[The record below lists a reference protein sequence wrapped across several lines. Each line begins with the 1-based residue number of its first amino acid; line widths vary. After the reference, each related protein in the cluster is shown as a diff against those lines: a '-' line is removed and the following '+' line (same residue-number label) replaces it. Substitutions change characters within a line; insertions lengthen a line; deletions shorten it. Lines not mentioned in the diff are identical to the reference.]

1 MTRVNDLTI
10 PSVAPG
16 WRQHRRRN
24 ETMETD
30 WNIERCLPGRPW
42 IDVRVTRDVIRGREV
57 VTLDA
62 IFWTRRLL
70 ISHVVD

>member
-1 MTRVNDLTI
+1 MK
-10 PSVAPG
+10 
-16 WRQHRRRN
+16 
-24 ETMETD
+24 TD

-42 IDVRVTRDVIRGREV
+42 IDVRVTREVIRGREV

-70 ISHVVD
+70 ISRVVD